1 VIAILGANS
10 QLGKCFLDQTKYQ
23 TQEFYSRSLN
33 LLEVDEIEE
42 SFHPK
47 LYDAVINFSAFND
60 VEDAESNDN
69 ALVLNY
75 HAVDKISALCSK
87 NDIFF
92 LHISTDYVFDGSQPS
107 NSENQKPNP
116 INKYGL
122 SKFLGE
128 QAVRQNCKKYLII
141 RTSWLYSHH
150 QSPSNFL
157 FNIKNLFESD
167 ADILY
172 GAIDSF
178 GSPTSAV
185 NLADGIERVLK
196 YLFESTIA
204 YGTYHF
210 SDIGNV
216 SRFTFL
222 KKIEDEL
229 SKLNSADRKIIR
241 EVKNSYFQL
250 CAPRPINT
258 SLNCSKFS
266 KEFQYQF
273 ENWDNALIKTIKK
286 L

>member
-1 VIAILGANS
+1 MIAILGANS

-172 GAIDSF
+172 GAID
-178 GSPTSAV
+178 
-185 NLADGIERVLK
+185 
-196 YLFESTIA
+196 
-204 YGTYHF
+204 
-210 SDIGNV
+210 
-216 SRFTFL
+216 
-222 KKIEDEL
+222 L
-229 SKLNSADRKIIR
+229 S
-241 EVKNSYFQL
+241 
-250 CAPRPINT
+250 
-258 SLNCSKFS
+258 
-266 KEFQYQF
+266 
-273 ENWDNALIKTIKK
+273 LIHI
-286 L
+286 